1 MKNPVNEQDADLIR
15 EQLAGWEGEAIYEI
29 QVHLAR
35 SQGGQHTKMGGSMI
49 ENRGIR
55 VGAAP
60 NSSWASERGLIRTGL
75 RIARTRK

>member
-29 QVHLAR
+29 QVNLAR
-35 SQGGQHTKMGGSMI
+35 SQGGQHSKMGGSMI
-49 ENRGIR
+49 ENRGVR

-60 NSSWASERGLIRTGL
+60 NSSWGDERGLFRTGL